1 METAAQRELLVI
13 GGDLALDF
21 ANTVDDPYGPLHH
34 DHLGTYPEILDWS
47 VRLSA
52 LSPSSAARLR
62 RQADAHPRSA
72 TSVVRRAAALRQA
85 ITDVFVPIAHGASE
99 APTHWPSLR
108 PFVTEANTHADLT
121 GEGTSY
127 SLTWPTEDLNTVL
140 WPVAHAAGRLLLSD
154 HLPRLKQCPACPWL
168 FLDQSKNRSRRWCT
182 MDDCGKNAK
191 MDRYT
196 TTRRTRRTT
205 R

>member
-1 METAAQRELLVI
+1 METPARELLVI

-21 ANTVDDPYGPLHH
+21 ANTVDDPYGPMHH
-34 DHLGTYPEILDWS
+34 DHLGTYDEILDWS

-52 LSPSSAARLR
+52 LSSSSAARLR
-62 RQADAHPRSA
+62 RTATSHPRQAS
-72 TSVVRRAAALRQA
+72 TVVRRAASLREA
-85 ITDVFVPIAHGASE
+85 IVDTFTAIAHDSGE
-99 APTHWPSLR
+99 APAHWPALR
-108 PFVTEANTHADLT
+108 PFVTQAHAHAHLSGDS
-121 GEGTSY
+121 TSY
-127 SLTWPTEDLNTVL
+127 DLTWPTDTLDTVL
-140 WPVAHAAGRLLLSD
+140 WPVAAAAGRLLLGD
-154 HLPRLKQCPACPWL
+154 TLHRIKQCPACPWL

-196 TTRRTRRTT
+196 ATRRTRRSTP